1 MAKMQ
6 IEGLEEYTKVIQRIS
21 DNSDVVIAKS
31 VYEGA
36 RIVADDMKSEMKK
49 ITVDNGVGSEKNKL
63 NGISNLQKA
72 DLINGFGIAP
82 IKVDGDYTNTKLGF
96 SGYGRT
102 KTKKYPKGVP
112 IQIIAR
118 SVNSGTSFRKKN
130 PFVQRTVNRIRKKAQ
145 QAMAQVIDEEIKK
158 EMK

>member
-6 IEGLEEYTKVIQRIS
+6 IEGLEEYTKAIQRIS
-21 DNSDVVIAKS
+21 ENSDVVIVNS

-36 RIVADDMKSEMKK
+36 RIVADDMKK
-49 ITVDNGVGSEKNKL
+49 ITVDNGIGSEKNKL
-63 NGISNLQKA
+63 DGISALQKA
-72 DLINGFGIAP
+72 DLIDGFGVAP